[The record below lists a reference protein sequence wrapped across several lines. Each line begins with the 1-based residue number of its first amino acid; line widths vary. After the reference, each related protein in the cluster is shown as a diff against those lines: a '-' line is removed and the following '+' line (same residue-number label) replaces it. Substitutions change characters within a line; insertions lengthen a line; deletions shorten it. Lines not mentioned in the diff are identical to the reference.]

1 MVVRQF
7 GSTRRRTLCS
17 PGMPLELSGAP
28 GGTRTPGLL
37 IRSQALYPAEL
48 RARTNLIITA
58 VTAETEIK
66 LRIGDLGQARQL
78 VEAQG
83 FHIAVPEVFEKNV
96 VLDNASADL
105 RGSRR
110 LLRVR
115 SAGHIAT
122 VTFKGSPSVGK
133 HKAREERETTIGNFE
148 EMLVILDRLGY
159 RKTFV
164 YEKYRT
170 EFRGDTGGVIT
181 LDETPVGNYMEIEG
195 EADWIDATAHRL
207 GFTEADYITS
217 SYGTLYAD
225 WCKERGTEP
234 ANMTFTGPRSFPK

>member
-1 MVVRQF
+1 
-7 GSTRRRTLCS
+7 
-17 PGMPLELSGAP
+17 
-28 GGTRTPGLL
+28 
-37 IRSQALYPAEL
+37 
-48 RARTNLIITA
+48 

-66 LRIGDLGQARQL
+66 LRIGDLSQARQL

-83 FHIAVPEVFEKNV
+83 FHIAVPEVFEKNI
-96 VLDNASADL
+96 VLDNASAEL
-105 RGSRR
+105 HGSRQ

-122 VTFKGSPSVGK
+122 LTFKGFPSVGK

-148 EMLVILDRLGY
+148 EMLAILDHLGY
-159 RKTFV
+159 REAFV

-195 EADWIDATAHRL
+195 EADWIDSTAQRL
-207 GFTEADYITS
+207 GFTEADYIIS
-217 SYGTLYAD
+217 SYGSLYAD
-225 WCKERGTEP
+225 WCRQRGAEP
-234 ANMTFTGPRSFPK
+234 ANMTFTGPRSFSK